1 MFNKIQGTITT
12 HCQIAF
18 NNNENNTGKGGGG
31 GWPRLDDNSAWYV
44 FCIPMIRRFMTS
56 HPVAKLL
63 LCFGAKHRNG
73 RPMLF
78 GFHVLHPQANGML
91 YLEY

>member
-31 GWPRLDDNSAWYV
+31 GGGHDWTTIAPG
-44 FCIPMIRRFMTS
+44 T
-56 HPVAKLL
+56 
-63 LCFGAKHRNG
+63 CF
-73 RPMLF
+73 
-78 GFHVLHPQANGML
+78 V
-91 YLEY
+91 YL